1 MFDTKDITN
10 KFKAYLEIE
19 KERNIQMLEI
29 SKLLRVDFTFS
40 EEELVA
46 NVEAKITKYL
56 EKEIQKEM
64 EELWMKLA

>member
-1 MFDTKDITN
+1 MFDAKDITN
-10 KFKAYLEIE
+10 KFKVYLEIE

>member
-1 MFDTKDITN
+1 MFDTKDIIN
-10 KFKAYLEIE
+10 KFRVYLEIE

-46 NVEAKITKYL
+46 NAEAKIAKYL
-56 EKEIQKEM
+56 EKEIKKEM
-64 EELWMKLA
+64 DELWMKLA

>member
-1 MFDTKDITN
+1 MLDTKDIAN
-10 KFKAYLEIE
+10 KFKVYLEIE

-64 EELWMKLA
+64 DELWMKLA

>member
-1 MFDTKDITN
+1 MFDTKDIIN
-10 KFKAYLEIE
+10 KFRVYLDIE

-46 NVEAKITKYL
+46 NAEEKIAKYL
-56 EKEIQKEM
+56 EAQITKEM
-64 EELWMKLA
+64 EKLWMR

>member
-1 MFDTKDITN
+1 MFDTKDIIN
-10 KFKAYLEIE
+10 KFRVYLEIE

-46 NVEAKITKYL
+46 NAEEKIAKYL
-56 EKEIQKEM
+56 EAQITKEM
-64 EELWMKLA
+64 EKLWMR